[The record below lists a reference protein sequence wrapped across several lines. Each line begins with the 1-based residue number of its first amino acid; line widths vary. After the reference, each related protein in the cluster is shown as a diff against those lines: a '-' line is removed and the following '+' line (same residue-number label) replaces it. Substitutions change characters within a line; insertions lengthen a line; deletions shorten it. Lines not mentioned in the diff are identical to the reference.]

1 MLDLRELL
9 LQRLLRQAGQLD
21 ALAERTT
28 GGQRHLHGEIA
39 LIQGRDELRTQAGE
53 EPQAGR
59 QRQES

>member
-9 LQRLLRQAGQLD
+9 LQRLLRQTGQLD

-39 LIQGRDELRTQAGE
+39 LIQGGDKLR
-53 EPQAGR
+53 P
-59 QRQES
+59 